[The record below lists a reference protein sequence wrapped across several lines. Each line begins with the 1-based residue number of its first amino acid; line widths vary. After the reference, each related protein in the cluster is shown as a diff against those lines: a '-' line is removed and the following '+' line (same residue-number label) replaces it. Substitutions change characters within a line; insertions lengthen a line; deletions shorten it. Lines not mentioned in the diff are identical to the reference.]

1 MNQPDRYHELCR
13 ALAQLKAYVQLMR
26 RATWGIPRKK
36 PCAVPMPLA
45 QIRAELGECTRCKL
59 HRTRHTIV
67 FGEGNEQARLMFV
80 GEGPG
85 AEEDAQGRPFVG
97 EAGALL
103 TRMIQ
108 AIGLQRHQVY
118 IANIVKC
125 RPPGNRDPEEDEI
138 AACVPF
144 LWQQIEA
151 LQPRVICALG
161 RVAAQTLLGTTQG
174 ITQLRGRFHRIRGV
188 LILPTYHP
196 AYLLRTPSKKR
207 EAWIDLQMVQQ
218 ELGEK

>member
-1 MNQPDRYHELCR
+1 MNQPDHYRELSR
-13 ALAQLKAYVQLMR
+13 ALAQLKAYVQLMQ

-36 PCAVPMPLA
+36 PCAAPTPLA

-138 AACVPF
+138 TACVPF

-207 EAWIDLQMVQQ
+207 EAWIDLQMVQR
-218 ELGEK
+218 ELSEK

>member
-1 MNQPDRYHELCR
+1 
-13 ALAQLKAYVQLMR
+13 
-26 RATWGIPRKK
+26 
-36 PCAVPMPLA
+36 MPLA